1 MRRQW
6 KLLFVVSILLVLT
19 GGGTAAQDRSTP
31 DRIILW
37 SPEGPVAVERAIAA
51 SAAVPATPCPSCFA
65 ERLLQELLEGPTAQE
80 AQQGLQTTIPH
91 GTALLGVSEQLEE
104 TLIVRLDMPTQALQR
119 LDHES
124 FEIMV
129 TQIGDTLIDLDW
141 RDLHIQVKEPEG
153 DAFVALAEFLPPV
166 TVPLKPSASLEDRQV
181 SPPPVRSQAQPS
193 GALSGK
199 TVYVSA
205 GHGWQ
210 WVYSY
215 RAGAEQWKTQ
225 RPPYPN
231 SPSYQ
236 GPIIE
241 DHNNAEAVNQY
252 LLHYLWNA
260 GAAVWT
266 ARERDMNPHEVI
278 VDDDASSCPLCFVET
293 GWTRMSGGY
302 GDDHHHETE
311 TAVGSPTATAQ
322 WSKSVPTDGRYA
334 VYVWYQSGPDKLSDA
349 RYTVHHAGGET
360 AVVVDQRSHGY
371 TWDYIGTYGF
381 LASEEA
387 RVTLTNL
394 SSVGGKKVVAD
405 AVRFGGGTF
414 DDLTDIGTGADV
426 PPDKPWWEVASFYYT
441 QKMGMDAAYGD
452 VTARPIYARWEH
464 AGTGDDAVYI
474 SWHTNGATG
483 YQWSYSGTETYA
495 HNGEG
500 LPRTENSLELRHAI
514 HTEVVHDIRA
524 GWDASWVDRGE
535 KQRNLGELR
544 LLWDNEPSR
553 RMPGA
558 LIEIGF
564 HDHPDDT
571 DALKEPAFNMLVA
584 RAIYQGIAK
593 YFNSDATLLPEPPTH
608 LAVENS
614 GAGSVRVS
622 WQPPATGGPLA
633 GPPSGGEGNV
643 QDLGGDAATGYRVY
657 TSTNGIGWSNGVPVS
672 SGTEAVI
679 DGFSAGE
686 ILFVRVT
693 ATNAGGESLPTET
706 LAARV
711 GDEAEVLLVNG
722 FDRLNGTMAPV
733 EDDPVEGLNVR
744 VLLDRMNSYNY
755 VIQHGEAIDGYAFDS
770 ASNEAVQTDGVDL
783 SDYAV
788 VDWILGEE
796 SAPDETLSAA
806 ERARLRGFLESGG
819 ALFISGTE
827 IGWHLD
833 GQDADPWFYNNMLRA
848 DFVGDDADTYRVSP
862 EPGSIFDGLDTFHF
876 DAHLCPSCYDADSPD
891 VMTPINGSSTALV
904 YQGGTGG
911 TAAVQYV
918 SGQNDCKRVVYF
930 GFPFETVV
938 PEHRSV
944 VMSRVLGFLSACL
957 NPTVDTSID
966 SPTYGAAHASLP
978 AFEGTA
984 HAGDASLS
992 KVEVRIQDSATSEYW
1007 DGSHWVTA
1015 PTWLD
1020 AAGLETW
1027 SYVLPASLADG
1038 DYRLLARGWT
1048 TNGDYDES
1056 PAEVVF
1062 TYDATPPASTSLI
1075 TPTGGA
1081 VISALPEL
1089 ELVWQAVDPDGGSS
1103 LSYIVKL
1110 DGVKIPTARSF
1121 YTTTTGIIEAPHT
1134 WGVQVVDVAGNASDW
1149 VTDTFTVEQRH
1160 AWLPLMFKRSGDR
1173 VSPCHNLVVN
1183 GGFETDARWK
1193 FNPPTGYPTYVTTR
1207 SHSGQRSAM
1216 VGHDDAPY
1224 SSVRQEITLPEGS
1237 SATLRLWLYP
1247 ISEGNDPDDLHYVW
1261 LRDEEWD
1268 SHPLELTTSDAREWK
1283 QGEYDL
1289 TPYMGQKVTVFVGAM
1304 NDQDGNTA
1312 SIFVDDVEL
1321 EFCP

>member
-1 MRRQW
+1 M
-6 KLLFVVSILLVLT
+6 
-19 GGGTAAQDRSTP
+19 
-31 DRIILW
+31 
-37 SPEGPVAVERAIAA
+37 EG
-51 SAAVPATPCPSCFA
+51 
-65 ERLLQELLEGPTAQE
+65 
-80 AQQGLQTTIPH
+80 
-91 GTALLGVSEQLEE
+91 

-129 TQIGDTLIDLDW
+129 SQIGDTLIDLDW

-166 TVPLKPSASLEDRQV
+166 TVPPKPSASLEEDRPV
-181 SPPPVRSQAQPS
+181 STASARGQAQPS

-215 RAGAEQWKTQ
+215 SAGAEQWKTQ

-231 SPSYQ
+231 SPSYP

-266 ARERDMNPHEVI
+266 ARERDLNPHEVI
-278 VDDDASSCPLCFVET
+278 VDDDASSCPSCFVET
-293 GWTRMSGGY
+293 GWTKMSGGY
-302 GDDHHHETE
+302 GDNHHHETD
-311 TAVGSPTATAQ
+311 TTVGSPTATAR
-322 WSKSVPTDGRYA
+322 WSQSVPADGRYA
-334 VYVWYQSGPDKLSDA
+334 VYVWYQSGPDRPSDA

-360 AVVVDQRSHGY
+360 TVMVDQRSHGY
-371 TWDYIGTYGF
+371 TWHYIGTYGF
-381 LASEEA
+381 LDSEEA

-394 SSVGGKKVVAD
+394 SSVGGKKVIAD

-426 PPDKPWWEVASFYYT
+426 PPNKPWWEVASFYYT

-464 AGTGDDAVYI
+464 GGTGDDAVYV

-544 LLWDNEPSR
+544 LLWDSEPSR

-571 DALKEPAFNMLVA
+571 DALKEPAFNLLVA

-593 YFNSDATLLPEPPTH
+593 YFNADATLLPEPPIH

-614 GAGSVRVS
+614 GGGSVRVS
-622 WQPPATGGPLA
+622 WEAPATGGPLT
-633 GPPSGGEGNV
+633 GSPPGEEGNV

-679 DGFSAGE
+679 DGLSAGE
-686 ILFVRVT
+686 LLFVRVT

-706 LAARV
+706 LAVQV
-711 GDEAEVLLVNG
+711 GDDAEVLLVNG
-722 FDRLNGTMAPV
+722 FDRLNGTMAPL

-744 VLLDRMNSYNY
+744 MLLDRMNSYDY

-770 ASNEAVQTDGVDL
+770 ASNEAVQTGVVDL

-796 SAPDETLSAA
+796 SYDDETLSSVEQA
-806 ERARLRGFLESGG
+806 LLEAYLDSGR
-819 ALFISGTE
+819 ALFISGSE
-827 IGWHLD
+827 IAWDLD
-833 GQDADPWFYNNMLRA
+833 NLGSAVDRTFYNHYLRA
-848 DFVGDDADTYRVSP
+848 DYASDDATTYEVAAV
-862 EPGSIFDGLDTFHF
+862 PGSAFAGLTPFRF
-876 DAHLCPSCYDADSPD
+876 DALGMYDPDYPDQLSPSHGSTEALRYLGGDNGIAALQYAD
-891 VMTPINGSSTALV
+891 G
-904 YQGGTGG
+904 
-911 TAAVQYV
+911 
-918 SGQNDCKRVVYF
+918 CERVITL
-930 GFPFETVV
+930 GFPFETI
-938 PEHRSV
+938 ELGRRST
-944 VMSRVLGFLSACL
+944 VMSHAMSFLDECLDRPQLRVESWLPVILRRL
-957 NPTVDTSID
+957 KTS
-966 SPTYGAAHASLP
+966 
-978 AFEGTA
+978 
-984 HAGDASLS
+984 
-992 KVEVRIQDSATSEYW
+992 TSEC
-1007 DGSHWVTA
+1007 T
-1015 PTWLD
+1015 D
-1020 AAGLETW
+1020 A
-1027 SYVLPASLADG
+1027 
-1038 DYRLLARGWT
+1038 
-1048 TNGDYDES
+1048 
-1056 PAEVVF
+1056 
-1062 TYDATPPASTSLI
+1062 I
-1075 TPTGGA
+1075 T
-1081 VISALPEL
+1081 
-1089 ELVWQAVDPDGGSS
+1089 
-1103 LSYIVKL
+1103 
-1110 DGVKIPTARSF
+1110 
-1121 YTTTTGIIEAPHT
+1121 
-1134 WGVQVVDVAGNASDW
+1134 
-1149 VTDTFTVEQRH
+1149 
-1160 AWLPLMFKRSGDR
+1160 
-1173 VSPCHNLVVN
+1173 N
-1183 GGFETDARWK
+1183 GGFELDQGWATHQATFDL
-1193 FNPPTGYPTYVTTR
+1193 TR
-1207 SHSGQRSAM
+1207 VRSGARSAR
-1216 VGHDDAPY
+1216 VGILLGEPGSGY
-1224 SSVRQEITLPEGS
+1224 SSVRQQIQLPSGQ
-1237 SATLRLWLYP
+1237 SAVLRLWVSSAGGIDGVDY
-1247 ISEGNDPDDLHYVW
+1247 HYVVIY
-1261 LRDEEWD
+1261 DEDRSTVIRHTWRSGSQDWTQKEFD
-1268 SHPLELTTSDAREWK
+1268 LSSHW
-1283 QGEYDL
+1283 
-1289 TPYMGQKVTVFVGAM
+1289 GQSLLLYIGTFNDGSGSPAAM
-1304 NDQDGNTA
+1304 Y
-1312 SIFVDDVEL
+1312 VDDVSL
-1321 EFCP
+1321 EVCP